1 MRWPWSKK
9 PLAELVWRSQ
19 FRSRNP
25 DRCGA
30 SLIHFA
36 KSGCGTFE
44 IYDDAK
50 DVLLVSYP
58 RSLRLP
64 AEVFETLN
72 AAKANCNEVNKKSL
86 RHDD

>member
-9 PLAELVWRSQ
+9 PLTELVWRSQ
-19 FRSRNP
+19 FRSRSP
-25 DRCGA
+25 DRYGA

-36 KSGCGTFE
+36 KSGRGTFE

-64 AEVFETLN
+64 AEVFETLDL
-72 AAKANCNEVNKKSL
+72 AKARCHEVNLKEPKV
-86 RHDD
+86 